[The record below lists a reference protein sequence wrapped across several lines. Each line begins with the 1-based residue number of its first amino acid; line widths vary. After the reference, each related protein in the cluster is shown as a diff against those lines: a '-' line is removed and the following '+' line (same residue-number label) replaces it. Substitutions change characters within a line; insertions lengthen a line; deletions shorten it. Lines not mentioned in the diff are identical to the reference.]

1 MRTTIELDEDTAAA
15 IARFREDTGLGVSA
29 AINHLVLRGLE
40 GPRTT
45 SPFQQHTYP
54 LGIKI
59 DVSNVTAALERL
71 EGPGFR

>member
-45 SPFQQHTYP
+45 SPFQQHT
-54 LGIKI
+54 
-59 DVSNVTAALERL
+59 
-71 EGPGFR
+71 